1 MINFQKIE
9 NEEYFYYTITNYLL
23 NNFHDTYINVN
34 YYHQSL
40 KNFYYILKNLKEK
53 MNSINDKQYSLFFE
67 YTLLF
72 ILNSE
77 YNDILS
83 QINNI
88 YLYEIFNNAML
99 NEINSVKSLTNDEII
114 KKFYKYN
121 KKVEIKNN
129 NIIFCDNS
137 YKVIENYRKYY
148 ITRIHKRIFKTKL
161 YKR

>member
-1 MINFQKIE
+1 
-9 NEEYFYYTITNYLL
+9 
-23 NNFHDTYINVN
+23 
-34 YYHQSL
+34 
-40 KNFYYILKNLKEK
+40 
-53 MNSINDKQYSLFFE
+53 
-67 YTLLF
+67 
-72 ILNSE
+72 
-77 YNDILS
+77 
-83 QINNI
+83 
-88 YLYEIFNNAML
+88 ML

>member
-23 NNFHDTYINVN
+23 NNFHDPYINVN

-99 NEINSVKSLTNDEII
+99 NEINSVKSLTNDGII